1 MKKCLVFFTKLMV
14 CSFAP
19 EDGIFTRD
27 GLADSKPPLLD
38 NTSLAPIK
46 TATFGK
52 PRKICHQLDNR
63 IRNRRI
69 GRIVFQQRKF
79 PNSWPSSQNAVGAEI
94 ICRRNYSP
102 RHIAVAPYPMSST
115 NGSGERRKSLVEV
128 IS

>member
-1 MKKCLVFFTKLMV
+1 MKKCVVFFTKLMV

-27 GLADSKPPLLD
+27 GLADSQPPLLD
-38 NTSLAPIK
+38 NTSLASIK

-69 GRIVFQQRKF
+69 GSKGNSQIV
-79 PNSWPSSQNAVGAEI
+79 G
-94 ICRRNYSP
+94 P
-102 RHIAVAPYPMSST
+102 RART
-115 NGSGERRKSLVEV
+115 RLERRSSAVETTLQGTSPLHL
-128 IS
+128 IQ